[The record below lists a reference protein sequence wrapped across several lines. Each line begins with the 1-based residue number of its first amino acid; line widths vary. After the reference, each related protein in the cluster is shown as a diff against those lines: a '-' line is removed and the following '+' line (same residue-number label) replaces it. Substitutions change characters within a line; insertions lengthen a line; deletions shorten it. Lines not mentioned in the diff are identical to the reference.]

1 MRRGRPT
8 SLGLLCGL
16 AWCGLGPAV
25 GAQDAPALVPPVPA
39 IRVVAAGV
47 DREVHV
53 GDRLFTVYRPDSA
66 GHMPVCY
73 PVLGPD
79 GQELTRRYPQ
89 DEAAPGEATDHV
101 HHRSLWFAHGAVNGV
116 DFWSPQHGSHARI
129 VHTGYL
135 PVSAEDEGRAL
146 RASNAWL
153 ERDGRLVCR
162 DERYLRFDVSADGSR
177 RILDY
182 TVTLI
187 ADPADVVLGDTKE
200 GTMAIRTAAPL
211 RVAGPV
217 AEGAVRNSEGVE
229 GKAVWGKRARYVVYW
244 GPLDGSDASIGIFDH
259 PDNPRHPTHWHAR
272 DYGLCGANPFGVHD
286 FERKPA
292 GTGDLR
298 IPRGESLTLRYR
310 FVFGRGGID
319 ALDAESR
326 FREFAATASPATLET
341 DR

>member
-1 MRRGRPT
+1 MAQEEVVGGA
-8 SLGLLCGL
+8 S
-16 AWCGLGPAV
+16 PAV
-25 GAQDAPALVPPVPA
+25 LIVPS
-39 IRVVAAGV
+39 GQN
-47 DREVHV
+47 REVFV
-53 GDRLFTVYRPDSA
+53 GDTLFTVYRPDEA

-79 GQELTRRYPQ
+79 GHALTRQYPQ
-89 DEAAPGEATDHV
+89 EDAAPGEAQDHV
-101 HHRSLWFAHGAVNGV
+101 HHRSLWFAHGAVNGI
-116 DFWSPQHGSHARI
+116 DFWSPQHGSGARI
-129 VHTGYL
+129 VHIGYL
-135 PVSAEDEGRAL
+135 PVPRADAGQAI
-146 RASNAWL
+146 RAANAWL
-153 ERDGRLVCR
+153 DRDGQLVCR
-162 DERYLRFDVSADGSR
+162 DERFLRFGVSEDGSQ

-187 ADPADVVLGDTKE
+187 ADPVDLVLGDTKE

-217 AEGAVRNSEGVE
+217 AQGSVRNSEGVE
-229 GKAVWGKRARYVVYW
+229 GKAVWGKRARFVVYW
-244 GPLDGSDASIGIFDH
+244 GPLGDQDVSIGIFDH

-298 IPRGESLTLRYR
+298 VPRGDRLTLRYR

-319 ALDAESR
+319 ALDAEAC
-326 FREFAATASPATLET
+326 FQEFAATAAPSTLEN